1 MIKRNKGCLT
11 LFFTTK
17 EVGVGTGLG
26 LSISYKIIEAY
37 RGLIE
42 VKSEINKG
50 TCFKI
55 SLPTPE

>member
-1 MIKRNKGCLT
+1 
-11 LFFTTK
+11 
-17 EVGVGTGLG
+17 VGTGLG